1 MQPPLKILGSLY
13 LKNFSCKCGKH
24 ELSLWFRKRATVLW
38 WSPLLLTNVATNIDC
53 QEMFSSGQLELCRY
67 HHKLFPSR
75 YVLYAWQII
84 HLAFNVIDV
93 VGAKLLPCQP
103 CFCLVFLTQIT
114 VTKNTKLLICY
125 SISSDMESDTSL
137 QYVLKHSGL
146 KWDCP
151 SGQLSGGYLNSSCS
165 VQS

>member
-1 MQPPLKILGSLY
+1 
-13 LKNFSCKCGKH
+13 
-24 ELSLWFRKRATVLW
+24 
-38 WSPLLLTNVATNIDC
+38 
-53 QEMFSSGQLELCRY
+53 MFSSGQLELCRY

-75 YVLYAWQII
+75 YVLYAWQIM

-93 VGAKLLPCQP
+93 VGAKLLPC
-103 CFCLVFLTQIT
+103 FCLIFLTQIT
-114 VTKNTKLLICY
+114 VMKNTKLLICY

-165 VQS
+165 SSILIFFFFFKLINYVFSAFLEECFLSTPCSVKFVIMKKTPFAESNCATHIVLIATKVVY